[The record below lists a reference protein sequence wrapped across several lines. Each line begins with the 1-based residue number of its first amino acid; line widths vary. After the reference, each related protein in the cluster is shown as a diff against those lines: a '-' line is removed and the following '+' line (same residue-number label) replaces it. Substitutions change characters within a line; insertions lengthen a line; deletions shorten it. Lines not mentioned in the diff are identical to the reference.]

1 MCLHFCSNMA
11 AFVLCYYA
19 ELWQTEEQKMSGQIT
34 IKASLKKKFSIC
46 VPACNTEKE
55 KFLSK
60 NTFFP
65 EELS

>member
-11 AFVLCYYA
+11 AFVLRRTVA
-19 ELWQTEEQKMSGQIT
+19 DRGTKNVWANNHQGFSE
-34 IKASLKKKFSIC
+34 KKFSIC

-65 EELS
+65 KAVS